1 MIEQLKAYF
10 EKRQDVAF
18 VFIFGSFVK
27 GTLREES
34 DVDVGVYFFPKNGAR
49 IKIEEDIRY
58 EAEDEVWGDV
68 EKICGR
74 EIDLIV
80 LNRAPASVCDEAI
93 REGIPIIIKD
103 YDTYLEYMLRV
114 TEEAEFYR
122 KNVRDIWEMRYGR

>member
-10 EKRQDVAF
+10 EKRHDVAMAF
-18 VFIFGSFVK
+18 AFGSFVK
-27 GTLREES
+27 ETMREES
-34 DVDVGVYFFPKNGAR
+34 DVDVAVYFFPKIIAR
-49 IKIEEDIRY
+49 IEMEEDVRY
-58 EAEDEVWGDV
+58 ETEDEVWGDV

-74 EIDLIV
+74 EIDLII

-93 REGIPIIIKD
+93 REGIPIIIKN
-103 YDTYLEYMLRV
+103 YDIYLEYMLRV